1 MNVKLLLLALT
12 VLWAPLVFAVISSD
26 EAQAMAAPYI
36 GTDSD
41 IILLSKP
48 LEVGSGI
55 YWLYFY
61 SIYSAKKVVVA
72 VNDDNGALVAD
83 EPHLSAA
90 AGALYKMR
98 VIDEY
103 VVKNKYSFDV
113 IMPVVQ
119 ASEGIV
125 QQNQNKLSDLRAQT
139 ESKYPAL
146 SFDEVDANLQ
156 QVSDLE
162 NEALPMMEDG
172 SQMWQSFQE
181 TYAGSEL
188 PYVIST
194 YNSSYDALFAV
205 FDAYNEYST
214 SITELQS
221 QVSRAGIKAPDSDSI
236 YNSLENMRDIGLSD
250 LYGKFASQD
259 PRNGM
264 NSLLNNEERWVN
276 DSVGS
281 FFFRKTRME
290 VLDAY
295 DGLKP
300 LADYIVASESLL
312 KACDKNLGSQ
322 ATTFKRNWAD
332 IEYYRGKGTSDAYNK
347 MAQAL
352 PAAQSLANT
361 IQATYNRKCGAPS
374 ATPVPQQQNIDF
386 GPVLIILLFAA
397 MAYVYFKYL
406 QKKGEQSE

>member
-1 MNVKLLLLALT
+1 MKTGFALFLLIAAA
-12 VLWAPLVFAVISSD
+12 APFVFAAISSD
-26 EAQAMAAPYI
+26 EAQAMASPYI
-36 GTDSD
+36 GSDSD

-48 LEVGSGI
+48 MEVGSGI

-61 SIYSAKKVVVA
+61 SIYSAKKVVIA

-103 VVKNKYSFDV
+103 AVKNKYSFGV

-139 ESKYPAL
+139 ESKYPTL
-146 SFDEVDANLQ
+146 SFDAVDANLQ

-162 NEALPMMEDG
+162 NEALMMLEDG

-181 TYAGSEL
+181 TYAAAEL

-194 YNSSYDALFAV
+194 YKSSYDALFAV
-205 FDAYNEYST
+205 FDAYNEYSM

-221 QVSRAGIKAPDSDSI
+221 QVSRSGIKPPDSDSI
-236 YNSLENMRDIGLSD
+236 YNSLENMRDVGLTD
-250 LYGKFASQD
+250 IYGKFSSQD
-259 PRNGM
+259 PRTGM
-264 NSLLNNEERWVN
+264 NSLLNNEQRWVN

-281 FFFRKTRME
+281 FFFRKNRME
-290 VLDAY
+290 TLDAY
-295 DGLKP
+295 D
-300 LADYIVASESLL
+300 
-312 KACDKNLGSQ
+312 
-322 ATTFKRNWAD
+322 
-332 IEYYRGKGTSDAYNK
+332 
-347 MAQAL
+347 
-352 PAAQSLANT
+352 
-361 IQATYNRKCGAPS
+361 
-374 ATPVPQQQNIDF
+374 
-386 GPVLIILLFAA
+386 
-397 MAYVYFKYL
+397 
-406 QKKGEQSE
+406 